1 MGRAGRKD
9 VILEEAMRV
18 FSSKGY
24 AATSLGEIAAAAGIT
39 RSSMYEYFPSKKALF
54 LEVLSR
60 QTEAAIA
67 YVEPKVTAG
76 GSGETRM
83 RAAVAAY
90 FDYAVDNPAAWRL
103 LFDRSREGDPEVQQ
117 LRWEVRS
124 TSIEVIKRLLGAD
137 FALAGID
144 ADTAAG
150 PVIVELAVSAL
161 DGATRWWERHPET
174 PVDDLI
180 DAVMRMLLAGLRPP
194 TG

>member
-1 MGRAGRKD
+1 MGRAGRRD
-9 VILEEAMRV
+9 AILEEAMRV

-24 AATSLGEIAAAAGIT
+24 AAASLGEIAAAAGIT

-60 QTEAAIA
+60 QTAAAIA
-67 YVEPKVTAG
+67 YVEPKVTAA

-83 RAAVAAY
+83 RTAVAAY
-90 FDYAVDNPAAWRL
+90 FEYAVDNPAAWRL
-103 LFDRSREGDPEVQQ
+103 LFDRSREGDPEVQR

-124 TSIEVIKRLLGAD
+124 ASVEVIKRLLRAD
-137 FALAGID
+137 FEQAGID
-144 ADTAAG
+144 ADTLAG

-161 DGATRWWERHPET
+161 DGATRWRERHPET
-174 PVDDLI
+174 PVDELVG
-180 DAVMRMLLAGLRPP
+180 AVIRMLLTGLRPP